1 MNMGIKF
8 NQIYDSILESV
19 TTRNSAGGGYLPGDI
34 VEFRSDYKKNVTYK
48 AMPSNMRDEV
58 DQMTKCGLNIRVVQV
73 GDRLSGVSAGNQHK
87 KADDVVVTLACDQ
100 GGGRYYSTVTVG
112 TDMIEPVTMNDPS
125 PTIPDKF
132 YRDDSKYMSG
142 KAEEYVSDMKNITR
156 LTDKGNGKNTP
167 TNLRLAG
174 ESTMLT
180 KDNNKLGDILEE
192 MYSPT
197 DYYPIYQK
205 VLIEEGML
213 RRLATKFAGGFKSNP
228 LQKQGQNHQFAQ
240 SAALDIGKD
249 ISKSFGGD
257 YNQHAQALYKYILDY
272 ISQVVK

>member
-1 MNMGIKF
+1 MGLKF
-8 NQIYDSILESV
+8 DKIYDSILESV
-19 TTRNSAGGGYLPGDI
+19 NTRNSSGGFLPGDV
-34 VEFRSDYKKNVTYK
+34 VEFRKDYKSNITYK
-48 AMPSNMRDEV
+48 SMPSTMRQEV
-58 DQMTKCGLNIRVVQV
+58 DDMIKCGLNIRVIQV
-73 GDRLSGVSAGNQHK
+73 GDRLSGVSAGNQFK

-100 GGGRYYSTVTVG
+100 GGGRYYSTITVG
-112 TDMIEPVTMNDPS
+112 TDMIEPVLQNDPN

-142 KAEEYVSDMKNITR
+142 KAEEYVSDMQNITR
-156 LTDKGNGKNTP
+156 LTDKGNKKNTP
-167 TNLRLAG
+167 TNLKLAG
-174 ESTMLT
+174 ESTLMT
-180 KDNNKLGDILEE
+180 KDNNSLGDILNE

-197 DYYPIYQK
+197 DFTPIYEK

-228 LQKQGQNHQFAQ
+228 LQKQGQSHQFAQ

-257 YNQHAQALYKYILDY
+257 YNTHAQAIYKYILDY
-272 ISQVVK
+272 ITKL